1 MKKKLLSLSVALCC
15 VLTSNIIPQI
25 SAVTT
30 DEIVQQSEEQKVFI
44 VELENAPM
52 AERVKKDNSQENPF
66 NSDNTEAMKQELMD
80 EHEQVKS
87 LISENIPQV
96 SFEGRKDFTVLINAF
111 TVSATE
117 EEARKISEIEG
128 VKRVSEQNVV
138 KQDTAKNNTVKRI
151 ATENSIQTMTL
162 PETDTTTSV
171 MDISEQYT
179 GEGILVA
186 ILDTSMLTNHEAFSV
201 APQNPKYSME
211 DMQNLLTGSEMNVSE
226 NENYLDTVK
235 SDKII
240 FAYDYADGDTDVFSA
255 DDVTGGHGC
264 HVAGIVAGNN
274 GEDFF
279 GQARNAQIAFM
290 KVMSD
295 NSEYMTSEAEIS
307 ALEDAVLIGADVINC
322 SYGTTA
328 LYMQPD
334 NPYNEIMQNIK
345 NLGIII
351 DVAIGNEFNQFDL
364 VEEGGLP
371 YTDYIDYSMDNCPGN
386 LPFCMGVGSFGYD
399 EETDKYHA
407 SDFSSWGFTPD
418 LKLKPDITTLGEQVL
433 SSVNSSAD
441 AYEAWEGT
449 SMATPRM
456 AGYSAM
462 MKEMLLTSEDSERFG
477 KIINRDGLVNTINTV
492 FMNTAELITDE
503 ENGLPVSPRKQGS
516 GMVNISSALNADVY
530 ISVDGNETPKAEI
543 GYSEDGMYSFSITID
558 NLSDTDK
565 QMKLDTIINTDNYTY
580 EEETG
585 KYVDTLTP
593 LGLDKTI
600 ITYLGTDENNT
611 VSVPAG
617 ESANVTVSIELDRDD
632 MEQLMQV
639 FTNGFY
645 VDGFLS
651 ITDEDNEYSV
661 AISGFAGD
669 WLKQSVFDEQG
680 LLQPNGIFEIK
691 EPGEDEEA
699 STDFIDFGMGADG
712 KLHPEKLSVSF
723 MNEFVDSVAPAFFP
737 IRNTLGGFSI
747 SLYDETGKELSNE
760 YMDYSQQKVSYGLAD
775 YLILTKYGTDKKEE
789 FEDGKTYTYEIS
801 ASFEGDVLL
810 NGIENARVHKSTV
823 SFLVDNDKPV
833 VEKFEYDKENN
844 VINMTVSDNAYLG
857 EILLQADGVLVYISS
872 AEEIDPDISKGGS
885 VEVTVD
891 LSETE
896 CKYQYDLTIS
906 DYAGNSEVKT
916 IRLAV
921 AEPTLIGDLNLD
933 DKFNISDLILLARYL
948 VGADNYLTYQMVA
961 NADYNYDGNLNIMDM
976 ILMAKA
982 IANVQ

>member
-66 NSDNTEAMKQELMD
+66 NSDNTEAMKQELMN
-80 EHEQVKS
+80 EHEQIKS

-162 PETDTTTSV
+162 PETDTTTPV

-226 NENYLDTVK
+226 NENYLDIVK
-235 SDKII
+235 NDKII

-295 NSEYMTSEAEIS
+295 NSEYTTSEAEIS

-462 MKEMLLTSEDSERFG
+462 MKEMLLTSEDSERFS

-543 GYSEDGMYSFSITID
+543 GYSEDGTYSFSVTID
-558 NLSDTDK
+558 NLSNTDK
-565 QMKLDTIINTDNYTY
+565 KMKLDTIINTDNYTY

-775 YLILTKYGTDKKEE
+775 YLILTKYGTDKKKE

-933 DKFNISDLILLARYL
+933 DKFNISDIILLARYL

>member
-226 NENYLDTVK
+226 NENYLDIVK
-235 SDKII
+235 NDKII

-295 NSEYMTSEAEIS
+295 NSEYTTSEAEIS

-462 MKEMLLTSEDSERFG
+462 MKEMLLTSEDSERFS

-543 GYSEDGMYSFSITID
+543 GYSEDGTYSFSVTID
-558 NLSDTDK
+558 NLSNTDK
-565 QMKLDTIINTDNYTY
+565 KMKLDTIINTDNYTY

-775 YLILTKYGTDKKEE
+775 YLILTKYGTDKKKE

-933 DKFNISDLILLARYL
+933 DKFNISDIILLARYL

>member
-1 MKKKLLSLSVALCC
+1 MKKKLLSLSIALCC
-15 VLTSNIIPQI
+15 ILTSGIIPQI
-25 SAVTT
+25 SAVTEET
-30 DEIVQQSEEQKVFI
+30 VQQEQKVFI

-52 AERVKKDNSQENPF
+52 AERVKKNNSQKNPF
-66 NSDNTEAMKQELMD
+66 ISDNAETIKQELMN
-80 EHEQVKS
+80 EHEQVKN

-96 SFEGRKDFTVLINAF
+96 SFEDRKDFTVLINAF

-117 EEARKISEIEG
+117 EEAQKISEIEG

-138 KQDTAKNNTVKRI
+138 KQDTAKNNIVKRI

-162 PETDTTTSV
+162 PETSTTTSV

-186 ILDTSMLTNHEAFSV
+186 VLDTSMLTTHEAFSV
-201 APQNPKYSME
+201 TPQNPKYSVE
-211 DMQNLLTGSEMNVSE
+211 DMETLLSYGGMTISED
-226 NENYLDTVK
+226 ENYLDAVK
-235 SDKII
+235 NDKII

-255 DDVTGGHGC
+255 DDYTGGHGC

-274 GEDFF
+274 GRDFY

-295 NSEYMTSEAEIS
+295 NSEYTTSEAEIS

-322 SYGTTA
+322 SYGTTS

-399 EETDKYHA
+399 EATDKYHT

-418 LKLKPDITTLGEQVL
+418 LKLKPDITTLGEHVV

-441 AYEAWEGT
+441 AYETWKGT

-462 MKEMLLTSEDSERFG
+462 MKEMLLTSENSEKFG
-477 KIINRDGLVNTINTV
+477 DIINRDGIVNTINTV
-492 FMNTAELITDE
+492 LMNTAELITDE
-503 ENGLPVSPRKQGS
+503 ESGLPVSPRKQGS
-516 GMVNISSALNADVY
+516 GMVNINSALNADVY

-543 GYSEDGMYSFSITID
+543 GYSEDGTYSFSVTIN

-593 LGLDKTI
+593 LRLDKTV
-600 ITYLGTDENNT
+600 ITYSETDEDNI

-617 ESANVTVSIELDRDD
+617 ESANVTVSIELDKDD

-645 VDGFLS
+645 VDGFLK

-680 LLQPNGIFEIK
+680 LLQPNGIFEVK

-699 STDFIDFGMGADG
+699 STDFINRGIGTDG
-712 KLHPEKLSVSF
+712 NLHPEKLSVSF
-723 MNEFVDSVAPAFFP
+723 MNEFVDSVAPAFYP
-737 IRNTLGGFSI
+737 IRNILGGFSI
-747 SLYDETGKELSNE
+747 SLYDETGKEISNK
-760 YMDYSQQKVSYGLAD
+760 YMDYSSQKVSYDLRD
-775 YLILTKYGTDKKEE
+775 YLILTTSETDGKEK
-789 FEDGKTYTYEIS
+789 FENGKTYTYEIS

-823 SFLVDNDKPV
+823 SFLVDNEKPV

-844 VINMTVSDNAYLG
+844 VINMTVSDNAYLDG
-857 EILLQADGVLVYISS
+857 ILLQADGVPVYISS
-872 AEEIDPDISKGGS
+872 AEEIDPNISKGGS
-885 VEVTVD
+885 AEVTVD

-896 CKYQYDLTIS
+896 CKYQYDLTVS

-933 DKFNISDLILLARYL
+933 GKVNITDLILSAKYI
-948 VGADNYLTYQMVA
+948 VGADNYLTYEMFA
-961 NADYNYDGNLNIMDM
+961 NADYNSDGDVNIMDL
-976 ILMAKA
+976 ILMAKFIVNA
-982 IANVQ
+982 

>member
-1 MKKKLLSLSVALCC
+1 MR
-15 VLTSNIIPQI
+15 
-25 SAVTT
+25 
-30 DEIVQQSEEQKVFI
+30 E
-44 VELENAPM
+44 
-52 AERVKKDNSQENPF
+52 
-66 NSDNTEAMKQELMD
+66 
-80 EHEQVKS
+80 
-87 LISENIPQV
+87 
-96 SFEGRKDFTVLINAF
+96 
-111 TVSATE
+111 
-117 EEARKISEIEG
+117 
-128 VKRVSEQNVV
+128 
-138 KQDTAKNNTVKRI
+138 TVK
-151 ATENSIQTMTL
+151 
-162 PETDTTTSV
+162 
-171 MDISEQYT
+171 
-179 GEGILVA
+179 
-186 ILDTSMLTNHEAFSV
+186 
-201 APQNPKYSME
+201 
-211 DMQNLLTGSEMNVSE
+211 
-226 NENYLDTVK
+226 
-235 SDKII
+235 
-240 FAYDYADGDTDVFSA
+240 
-255 DDVTGGHGC
+255 
-264 HVAGIVAGNN
+264 
-274 GEDFF
+274 
-279 GQARNAQIAFM
+279 
-290 KVMSD
+290 
-295 NSEYMTSEAEIS
+295 
-307 ALEDAVLIGADVINC
+307 
-322 SYGTTA
+322 
-328 LYMQPD
+328 
-334 NPYNEIMQNIK
+334 
-345 NLGIII
+345 
-351 DVAIGNEFNQFDL
+351 
-364 VEEGGLP
+364 
-371 YTDYIDYSMDNCPGN
+371 
-386 LPFCMGVGSFGYD
+386 
-399 EETDKYHA
+399 
-407 SDFSSWGFTPD
+407 
-418 LKLKPDITTLGEQVL
+418 LKQ
-433 SSVNSSAD
+433 
-441 AYEAWEGT
+441 
-449 SMATPRM
+449 
-456 AGYSAM
+456 
-462 MKEMLLTSEDSERFG
+462 
-477 KIINRDGLVNTINTV
+477 
-492 FMNTAELITDE
+492 
-503 ENGLPVSPRKQGS
+503 S
-516 GMVNISSALNADVY
+516 G
-530 ISVDGNETPKAEI
+530 
-543 GYSEDGMYSFSITID
+543 SITID

>member
-1 MKKKLLSLSVALCC
+1 
-15 VLTSNIIPQI
+15 
-25 SAVTT
+25 
-30 DEIVQQSEEQKVFI
+30 
-44 VELENAPM
+44 
-52 AERVKKDNSQENPF
+52 
-66 NSDNTEAMKQELMD
+66 
-80 EHEQVKS
+80 
-87 LISENIPQV
+87 
-96 SFEGRKDFTVLINAF
+96 
-111 TVSATE
+111 
-117 EEARKISEIEG
+117 
-128 VKRVSEQNVV
+128 
-138 KQDTAKNNTVKRI
+138 
-151 ATENSIQTMTL
+151 MTL
-162 PETDTTTSV
+162 PETSTTTSV

-186 ILDTSMLTNHEAFSV
+186 VLDTSMLTTHEAFSV
-201 APQNPKYSME
+201 APQNPKYSVE
-211 DMQNLLTGSEMNVSE
+211 DMETLLSYGGMTISED
-226 NENYLDTVK
+226 ENYLDAVK
-235 SDKII
+235 NDKII

-255 DDVTGGHGC
+255 DDYTGGHGC

-295 NSEYMTSEAEIS
+295 NSEYTTSEAEIS

-322 SYGTTA
+322 SYGTTS

-418 LKLKPDITTLGEQVL
+418 LKLKPDITTLGEQVV
-433 SSVNSSAD
+433 SSVNSSVD
-441 AYEAWEGT
+441 AYETWKGT

-462 MKEMLLTSEDSERFG
+462 MKEMLLTSENSEKFG
-477 KIINRDGLVNTINTV
+477 DIINRDGIVNTINTV
-492 FMNTAELITDE
+492 LMNTAGLITDE
-503 ENGLPVSPRKQGS
+503 ESGLPVSPRKQGS

-543 GYSEDGMYSFSITID
+543 GYSEDGTYSFSVTIN

-585 KYVDTLTP
+585 KYVDALTP
-593 LGLDKTI
+593 LGLDKTV
-600 ITYLGTDENNT
+600 ITYSGADEDNI

-617 ESANVTVSIELDRDD
+617 ESANVTVSIELDKDD

-651 ITDEDNEYSV
+651 VTDEDNEYSV

-699 STDFIDFGMGADG
+699 STDFINQGIGTDG
-712 KLHPEKLSVSF
+712 NLHPEKLSVSF
-723 MNEFVDSVAPAFFP
+723 MNEFVDSVAPAFYP
-737 IRNTLGGFSI
+737 IRNILGGFSI
-747 SLYDETGKELSNE
+747 SLYDETGKEISNK
-760 YMDYSQQKVSYGLAD
+760 YMDYSSQKVSYDLRD
-775 YLILTKYGTDKKEE
+775 YLILTTSETDEKEK
-789 FEDGKTYTYEIS
+789 FSNGKIYTYEIS

-844 VINMTVSDNAYLG
+844 VINMTVSDNAYLDG
-857 EILLQADGVLVYISS
+857 ILLQADGVPVYISS

-896 CKYQYDLTIS
+896 CKYQYDLTVS

-933 DKFNISDLILLARYL
+933 GKVNITDLILSAKYI
-948 VGADNYLTYQMVA
+948 VGADNYLTYEMFA
-961 NADYNYDGNLNIMDM
+961 NADYNSDGDVNIMDL
-976 ILMAKA
+976 ILMAKFIVNA
-982 IANVQ
+982 

>member
-295 NSEYMTSEAEIS
+295 NSEYTTSEA
-307 ALEDAVLIGADVINC
+307 VI
-322 SYGTTA
+322 
-328 LYMQPD
+328 
-334 NPYNEIMQNIK
+334 
-345 NLGIII
+345 
-351 DVAIGNEFNQFDL
+351 
-364 VEEGGLP
+364 
-371 YTDYIDYSMDNCPGN
+371 
-386 LPFCMGVGSFGYD
+386 
-399 EETDKYHA
+399 
-407 SDFSSWGFTPD
+407 
-418 LKLKPDITTLGEQVL
+418 
-433 SSVNSSAD
+433 
-441 AYEAWEGT
+441 
-449 SMATPRM
+449 
-456 AGYSAM
+456 
-462 MKEMLLTSEDSERFG
+462 
-477 KIINRDGLVNTINTV
+477 
-492 FMNTAELITDE
+492 
-503 ENGLPVSPRKQGS
+503 
-516 GMVNISSALNADVY
+516 
-530 ISVDGNETPKAEI
+530 
-543 GYSEDGMYSFSITID
+543 
-558 NLSDTDK
+558 
-565 QMKLDTIINTDNYTY
+565 
-580 EEETG
+580 
-585 KYVDTLTP
+585 
-593 LGLDKTI
+593 
-600 ITYLGTDENNT
+600 
-611 VSVPAG
+611 
-617 ESANVTVSIELDRDD
+617 
-632 MEQLMQV
+632 
-639 FTNGFY
+639 
-645 VDGFLS
+645 
-651 ITDEDNEYSV
+651 
-661 AISGFAGD
+661 
-669 WLKQSVFDEQG
+669 
-680 LLQPNGIFEIK
+680 
-691 EPGEDEEA
+691 
-699 STDFIDFGMGADG
+699 
-712 KLHPEKLSVSF
+712 
-723 MNEFVDSVAPAFFP
+723 
-737 IRNTLGGFSI
+737 
-747 SLYDETGKELSNE
+747 
-760 YMDYSQQKVSYGLAD
+760 
-775 YLILTKYGTDKKEE
+775 
-789 FEDGKTYTYEIS
+789 
-801 ASFEGDVLL
+801 
-810 NGIENARVHKSTV
+810 
-823 SFLVDNDKPV
+823 
-833 VEKFEYDKENN
+833 
-844 VINMTVSDNAYLG
+844 
-857 EILLQADGVLVYISS
+857 
-872 AEEIDPDISKGGS
+872 
-885 VEVTVD
+885 
-891 LSETE
+891 
-896 CKYQYDLTIS
+896 
-906 DYAGNSEVKT
+906 
-916 IRLAV
+916 
-921 AEPTLIGDLNLD
+921 
-933 DKFNISDLILLARYL
+933 
-948 VGADNYLTYQMVA
+948 
-961 NADYNYDGNLNIMDM
+961 
-976 ILMAKA
+976 
-982 IANVQ
+982 

>member
-235 SDKII
+235 YDKII

-295 NSEYMTSEAEIS
+295 NSEYTTSEAEIS

-364 VEEGGLP
+364 VEKGGLP
-371 YTDYIDYSMDNCPGN
+371 YTDYIDYSMDSCPGN
-386 LPFCMGVGSFGYD
+386 LPFCIGVGSFGYD
-399 EETDKYHA
+399 EETDKYHT
-407 SDFSSWGFTPD
+407 SDFST
-418 LKLKPDITTLGEQVL
+418 
-433 SSVNSSAD
+433 
-441 AYEAWEGT
+441 
-449 SMATPRM
+449 
-456 AGYSAM
+456 
-462 MKEMLLTSEDSERFG
+462 
-477 KIINRDGLVNTINTV
+477 
-492 FMNTAELITDE
+492 
-503 ENGLPVSPRKQGS
+503 
-516 GMVNISSALNADVY
+516 
-530 ISVDGNETPKAEI
+530 
-543 GYSEDGMYSFSITID
+543 
-558 NLSDTDK
+558 
-565 QMKLDTIINTDNYTY
+565 
-580 EEETG
+580 
-585 KYVDTLTP
+585 
-593 LGLDKTI
+593 
-600 ITYLGTDENNT
+600 
-611 VSVPAG
+611 
-617 ESANVTVSIELDRDD
+617 
-632 MEQLMQV
+632 
-639 FTNGFY
+639 
-645 VDGFLS
+645 
-651 ITDEDNEYSV
+651 
-661 AISGFAGD
+661 
-669 WLKQSVFDEQG
+669 
-680 LLQPNGIFEIK
+680 
-691 EPGEDEEA
+691 
-699 STDFIDFGMGADG
+699 
-712 KLHPEKLSVSF
+712 
-723 MNEFVDSVAPAFFP
+723 
-737 IRNTLGGFSI
+737 
-747 SLYDETGKELSNE
+747 
-760 YMDYSQQKVSYGLAD
+760 
-775 YLILTKYGTDKKEE
+775 
-789 FEDGKTYTYEIS
+789 
-801 ASFEGDVLL
+801 
-810 NGIENARVHKSTV
+810 
-823 SFLVDNDKPV
+823 
-833 VEKFEYDKENN
+833 
-844 VINMTVSDNAYLG
+844 
-857 EILLQADGVLVYISS
+857 
-872 AEEIDPDISKGGS
+872 
-885 VEVTVD
+885 
-891 LSETE
+891 
-896 CKYQYDLTIS
+896 
-906 DYAGNSEVKT
+906 
-916 IRLAV
+916 
-921 AEPTLIGDLNLD
+921 
-933 DKFNISDLILLARYL
+933 
-948 VGADNYLTYQMVA
+948 
-961 NADYNYDGNLNIMDM
+961 
-976 ILMAKA
+976 
-982 IANVQ
+982 

>member
-1 MKKKLLSLSVALCC
+1 MKKKLLSLSIALCC

-87 LISENIPQV
+87 LILENIPQV

-138 KQDTAKNNTVKRI
+138 KQDTAKNNTIKRI

-516 GMVNISSALNADVY
+516 GMVNISSALNTDVY

-543 GYSEDGMYSFSITID
+543 GYSEGGTYSFSVTID

-600 ITYLGTDENNT
+600 ITYLGTDENNA

>member
-1 MKKKLLSLSVALCC
+1 MKKKLLSLSIALCC

-66 NSDNTEAMKQELMD
+66 NSDNTEAMKQELMN
-80 EHEQVKS
+80 EHEQIKS

-96 SFEGRKDFTVLINAF
+96 LFEGRKDFTVLINAF

-516 GMVNISSALNADVY
+516 GMVNISSALNTDVY

-543 GYSEDGMYSFSITID
+543 GYSEGGTYSFSVTID

-600 ITYLGTDENNT
+600 ITYLGTDENNA

-961 NADYNYDGNLNIMDM
+961 NADYNFDGNLNIMDM

>member
-1 MKKKLLSLSVALCC
+1 MKKKLLSLSIALCC

-87 LISENIPQV
+87 LILENIPQV

-211 DMQNLLTGSEMNVSE
+211 NMQNLLTGSEMNVSE

-295 NSEYMTSEAEIS
+295 NSEYTTSEAEIS

-441 AYEAWEGT
+441 AYEAWKGT
-449 SMATPRM
+449 
-456 AGYSAM
+456 
-462 MKEMLLTSEDSERFG
+462 
-477 KIINRDGLVNTINTV
+477 
-492 FMNTAELITDE
+492 
-503 ENGLPVSPRKQGS
+503 
-516 GMVNISSALNADVY
+516 
-530 ISVDGNETPKAEI
+530 
-543 GYSEDGMYSFSITID
+543 
-558 NLSDTDK
+558 
-565 QMKLDTIINTDNYTY
+565 
-580 EEETG
+580 
-585 KYVDTLTP
+585 
-593 LGLDKTI
+593 
-600 ITYLGTDENNT
+600 
-611 VSVPAG
+611 
-617 ESANVTVSIELDRDD
+617 
-632 MEQLMQV
+632 
-639 FTNGFY
+639 
-645 VDGFLS
+645 
-651 ITDEDNEYSV
+651 
-661 AISGFAGD
+661 
-669 WLKQSVFDEQG
+669 
-680 LLQPNGIFEIK
+680 
-691 EPGEDEEA
+691 
-699 STDFIDFGMGADG
+699 
-712 KLHPEKLSVSF
+712 
-723 MNEFVDSVAPAFFP
+723 
-737 IRNTLGGFSI
+737 
-747 SLYDETGKELSNE
+747 
-760 YMDYSQQKVSYGLAD
+760 
-775 YLILTKYGTDKKEE
+775 
-789 FEDGKTYTYEIS
+789 
-801 ASFEGDVLL
+801 
-810 NGIENARVHKSTV
+810 
-823 SFLVDNDKPV
+823 
-833 VEKFEYDKENN
+833 
-844 VINMTVSDNAYLG
+844 
-857 EILLQADGVLVYISS
+857 
-872 AEEIDPDISKGGS
+872 
-885 VEVTVD
+885 
-891 LSETE
+891 
-896 CKYQYDLTIS
+896 
-906 DYAGNSEVKT
+906 
-916 IRLAV
+916 
-921 AEPTLIGDLNLD
+921 
-933 DKFNISDLILLARYL
+933 
-948 VGADNYLTYQMVA
+948 
-961 NADYNYDGNLNIMDM
+961 
-976 ILMAKA
+976 
-982 IANVQ
+982 